1 MPYCQCNR
9 KADMCIV
16 KKIIPVLALS
26 LSYIQSTDMEM
37 VQNQALELWS
47 FVDLIRASTIA
58 TEDQTPFLRE
68 TLQRTLTLYKITE
81 QYLEGRYR
89 NPISDG
95 HDHQELYDLFTS
107 VGKTI
112 FAVFKT
118 NKAHEAIAIKVIM
131 AFILD
136 SLITPYEI
144 DGPLCA

>member
-1 MPYCQCNR
+1 
-9 KADMCIV
+9 MCIV
-16 KKIIPVLALS
+16 KKIIPIVALS
-26 LSYIQSTDMEM
+26 LSYIQSTDIEM

-68 TLQRTLTLYKITE
+68 TLRKTLTLYKITE
-81 QYLEGRYR
+81 EHLESRYR
-89 NPISDG
+89 NPIASARANNE
-95 HDHQELYDLFTS
+95 QEELYDLITM

-118 NKAHEAIAIKVIM
+118 NKTHEAIAIKVIM

-136 SLITPYEI
+136 SLIAPHEI
-144 DGPLCA
+144 DGPLRT